1 MRLTCVRAITNL
13 YELEEE
19 YDSKLELF
27 TARFKDRIVEMT
39 LDKDFEVAES
49 AVKLMLVITRY
60 VNLWVV
66 STLPASMC
74 VVSTYLAPS
83 HYTYVLHPTCCQNH
97 LFSPQYMSTSGWS
110 VHVSLLC
117 LCV

>member
-39 LDKDFEVAES
+39 LDKDFEVAVS

-60 VNLWVV
+60 FNLCVV

-74 VVSTYLAPS
+74 VVSTCLSPS
-83 HYTYVLHPTCCQNH
+83 NYINILLPILCQHN
-97 LFSPQYMSTSGWS
+97 LFSSQYMSTSGWS
-110 VHVSLLC
+110 LPVSLC
-117 LCV
+117 P